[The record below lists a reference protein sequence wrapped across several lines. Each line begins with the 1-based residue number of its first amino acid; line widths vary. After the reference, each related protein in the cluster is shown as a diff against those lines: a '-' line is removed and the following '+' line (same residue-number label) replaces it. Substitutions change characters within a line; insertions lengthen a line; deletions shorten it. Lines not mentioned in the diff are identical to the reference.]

1 MALQELVNEI
11 PINKVAV
18 KYKCSRGMLQSL
30 QQMASTFAGIV
41 TSFCNSLQW
50 DTLSLI
56 VSQFKERLYFG
67 IHRDLIDLMRL
78 PDLNHKRARALFDA
92 GITSLVELASSDVLN
107 IEKILFNSLSF
118 DSAKK
123 HDDENEFETAQ
134 RNEERNF
141 FITGKTGLNIAEAA
155 KMLIQDA
162 RQFVQYE
169 IGVGNI
175 KWSQNEEDDTG
186 ISSNNENELHM
197 SCEENKFQNLKVA
210 TNESQNKI
218 KESNGIA
225 EEVNKIQYQSKRNEK
240 MPKEVLN
247 QMNASLNIQLNNE
260 PKHHK
265 DNPSV
270 KTEMKINVPEK
281 QLNTEENKSN
291 PKPSDNKNHPDE
303 SQSQYLEKSLREQN
317 NCAVTTCSQ
326 INLKEDNVTLEDDSK
341 LLKAM
346 DAIEENLFNNKF
358 ANHNSKQKEHGKH
371 SLEKRISMEEEKENL
386 IVTPPKILKLSSNIE
401 IKSTVNEEKSSTTI
415 RKSREKDC
423 DHFATTSLPK
433 IVNTP
438 ANAKGVDEKPSTSKK
453 AHRLL
458 RARQLSE
465 MKKQEWAKRKDEN
478 RKENAHETKG
488 INTPPNSISDTNL
501 VNTSPKTQ
509 KSQKTKQNTP
519 KTIYNHQEEATPK
532 LPRRSPRNHS
542 TQFARIDN
550 QIPFAS
556 TKSSKVVKS
565 PNNNIFGNENEES
578 FTINTGI
585 NEALK
590 AAENFKEPS
599 LTKIENDPPEDEIP
613 NSQQLMEDIPVNK
626 TYSPHASRFFRSLR
640 ATQKMQTPKPEV
652 NSKTLMMIKEQK
664 IPSLPKESSTS
675 IEMSDVSMENSL
687 LKHPIQLNAS
697 HILSCSKVENESSS
711 FKSID
716 IIDICGNQ
724 ELFKGAF
731 KEFMANRRLGFCL
744 AVQQMSGKHKPLI
757 GANLLLNQMAAADQ
771 KRNFTETCEF
781 QIDGTN
787 YLAGIAFSIS
797 ENVVYYMNMQQ
808 EGTCK
813 DLTSEI
819 KCKYLRMIIRSS
831 DHTLLVYDAK
841 EQMKTLRKI
850 MKEVEEISV
859 RLEDPKVAN
868 WLLQPDK
875 VLNLHNLV
883 SGLWFLLQSLS
894 LAIQSF
900 IRFYFVPE
908 IYIIGP
914 LVRIM

>member
-1 MALQELVNEI
+1 MALQELVNET
-11 PINKVAV
+11 PINKVAA

-92 GITSLVELASSDVLN
+92 GVTSLIELASCDVLD

-123 HDDENEFETAQ
+123 HDDENELEAAQ
-134 RNEERNF
+134 RNEIRNF

-162 RQFVQYE
+162 RQFIQYE

-175 KWSQNEEDDTG
+175 KWSQNKDVHTE
-186 ISSNNENELHM
+186 ISSNNEDELHM
-197 SCEENKFQNLKVA
+197 SCEENKFQNLKVT
-210 TNESQNKI
+210 TNESPNLI
-218 KESNGIA
+218 KESHEIA
-225 EEVNKIQYQSKRNEK
+225 EEVNKNQYQSKRNENMQK
-240 MPKEVLN
+240 DVLN
-247 QMNASLNIQLNNE
+247 QTNAGSNIQLINE
-260 PKHHK
+260 PNHYKH
-265 DNPSV
+265 NPLI
-270 KTEMKINVPEK
+270 KTEKKIIVPEK
-281 QLNTEENKSN
+281 QLNIEENKSN
-291 PKPSDNKNHPDE
+291 PKPSDNKNVPDA
-303 SQSQYLEKSLREQN
+303 SQSQYLDKPLREQN
-317 NCAVTTCSQ
+317 SCVVTKSLE
-326 INLKEDNVTLEDDSK
+326 INLKEDNVTFEDDSK

-346 DAIEENLFNNKF
+346 DAIEENVFSNKF
-358 ANHNSKQKEHGKH
+358 CDHNRKQKEHGK
-371 SLEKRISMEEEKENL
+371 RISVEEEKENL
-386 IVTPPKILKLSSNIE
+386 ILTPPKILKLSSNIE
-401 IKSTVNEEKSSTTI
+401 IKSTVNEEKSSAAI
-415 RKSREKDC
+415 RKSWENGSDNL
-423 DHFATTSLPK
+423 ATTDLPK
-433 IVNTP
+433 IVSTP
-438 ANAKGVDEKPSTSKK
+438 ANVKGVDEKPSTSKK
-453 AHRLL
+453 AQRLL

-478 RKENAHETKG
+478 RKQNAFETKG
-488 INTPPNSISDTNL
+488 INTPPNSISDTN
-501 VNTSPKTQ
+501 VAKISPKTK
-509 KSQKTKQNTP
+509 KSPKAVENTS
-519 KTIYNHQEEATPK
+519 KTIYNCQEQATPK

-542 TQFARIDN
+542 TNFARIDN
-550 QIPFAS
+550 QIPPAATKAS
-556 TKSSKVVKS
+556 KAVKS

-590 AAENFKEPS
+590 AAENLKEPS
-599 LTKIENDPPEDEIP
+599 LTNIENDPPEDEIP
-613 NSQQLMEDIPVNK
+613 SSQQLIEDIPANK
-626 TYSPHASRFFRSLR
+626 TYSPHASRFFRSVR
-640 ATQKMQTPKPEV
+640 ATQKMQTQNIDV
-652 NSKTLMMIKEQK
+652 NSKTPTIREQSV
-664 IPSLPKESSTS
+664 PNLPKESSTS

-697 HILSCSKVENESSS
+697 HILSCSKIENESSS

-731 KEFMANRRLGFCL
+731 KEFLANRRLGFCL
-744 AVQQMSGKHKPLI
+744 AVQQMSGKNKPLI
-757 GANLLLNQMAAADQ
+757 GANLLLNQMAAAEQ
-771 KRNFTETCEF
+771 KINFKETCEF
-781 QIDGTN
+781 QIDDTN

-797 ENVVYYMNMQQ
+797 ENVVYYVNMQQ

-813 DLTSEI
+813 GLTSEI
-819 KCKYLRMIIRSS
+819 KCKYLRMILRSS

-875 VLNLHNLV
+875 MLNLHNLV
-883 SGLWFLLQSLS
+883 SSLWLTHIGHTIFYSL
-894 LAIQSF
+894 
-900 IRFYFVPE
+900 E
-908 IYIIGP
+908 
-914 LVRIM
+914 